1 MARRLAALLALVL
14 VLPAAALA
22 QSSQPSPAEESA
34 VPIPPGQID
43 AAVGQLDALAQNVM
57 ARTGVP
63 GLAIAVVH

>member
-43 AAVGQLDALAQNVM
+43 AAVGQLDALA
-57 ARTGVP
+57 RT
-63 GLAIAVVH
+63 